1 MYYRHPTPIDVE
13 RLKTAIRAMPE
24 PKGLSLS
31 NRLLLSVGMIAAPVL
46 VFFVFVGISKLL
58 AGF

>member
-1 MYYRHPTPIDVE
+1 MYYRHPNHIDVE
-13 RLKTAIRAMPE
+13 RLKAAIRAMPE
-24 PKGLSLS
+24 PKGLSLP